1 MVLALRF
8 LLGLSFDHQIE
19 KTDQLDR
26 SREREAKRRRDARP
40 IADEH
45 RARMDASQR
54 AKEEAEAKLKKDMDD
69 ANRDDEIKTA
79 NNIAER
85 TRRAFEVR

>member
-1 MVLALRF
+1 
-8 LLGLSFDHQIE
+8 
-19 KTDQLDR
+19 
-26 SREREAKRRRDARP
+26 
-40 IADEH
+40 
-45 RARMDASQR
+45 MDASQR

-85 TRRAFEVR
+85 TRRAFEVRRNEIQEEKRKLQSVSVHRNDTNMKIYWSWYPNT

>member
-1 MVLALRF
+1 M
-8 LLGLSFDHQIE
+8 
-19 KTDQLDR
+19 DR
-26 SREREAKRRRDARP
+26 AREREAKRRRDARP
-40 IADEH
+40 IADDH

-54 AKEEAEAKLKKDMDD
+54 LKEDAEAKLKKDMEE
-69 ANRDDEIKTA
+69 ANRDDETKTA

>member
-1 MVLALRF
+1 
-8 LLGLSFDHQIE
+8 
-19 KTDQLDR
+19 
-26 SREREAKRRRDARP
+26 
-40 IADEH
+40 
-45 RARMDASQR
+45 MDASQR

-85 TRRAFEVR
+85 TRRAFEVRRNEI